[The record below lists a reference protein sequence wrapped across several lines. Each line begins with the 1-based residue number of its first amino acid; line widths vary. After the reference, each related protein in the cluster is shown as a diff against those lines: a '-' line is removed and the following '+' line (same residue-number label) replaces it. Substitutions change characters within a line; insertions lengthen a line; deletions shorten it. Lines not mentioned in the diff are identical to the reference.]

1 MQKLAEICIKRP
13 VFATMLIMSLVVLG
27 LDSYRRLG
35 VDFFPKVEFPFVNV
49 TTQLPGA
56 SPEEVESQVTKR
68 IEEAVNTIS
77 GIDELRSISSE
88 GNSLV
93 TIQFVLEKDGDV
105 AAQEVRDKV
114 NQVLNQLPRDAKQPV
129 IQKIATDASPVLSI
143 VVSSPREIRE
153 TTKLTDDLIKKSIE
167 SLNGVGEVRFVG
179 NRTRQVQVILDGE
192 KLYSYNLNV
201 DQVRAALASQNVE
214 IPGGRIDQG
223 VREISLRTLGRI
235 TQPKDFEQIII
246 GTLNGAPIRVRDI
259 GTVED
264 GVEEP
269 RSFARINGVPA
280 VVLEVRKQAGTNS
293 LDVIQIVKDRVD
305 ELRKNRIIPADLA
318 IEYSRDQSSFIR
330 GAFEAV
336 QAHLI
341 EGGIFAAIVVLV
353 FIRSWRATLIA
364 AVAIPTSIIST
375 FTLMN
380 IMGFTLNQISMLAL
394 VLMVGIVIDDAIVVL
409 ENIFRFQEEKGM
421 PPEQAAVEGTREI
434 GLAVLATTLSL
445 AVVFMPVALMTGIVG
460 RFMSSFG
467 FTAAFAIMVSLLV
480 SFTLTPALS
489 ARFLK
494 AAPRG
499 AHGSTKEGL
508 LFKFV
513 ARPYMGML
521 EWSMKHRWVIVVI
534 AIVVTFSTGPLFS
547 RIGKDFLPVDD
558 QAFFEVTVR
567 TPPGSSLDGTR
578 AAMDQVEAEL
588 KDTPGLKYLLTTVG
602 ADIQKRVDR
611 GSIIVQLVD
620 AEQRQY
626 TQQQIMDLTRDKLR
640 KFKDLTVGVQL
651 PALIQGGG
659 SDRDFMYYVQ
669 GPDLNQLE
677 KYASAIVKQLKEK
690 SDAVDVET
698 TYEPGKPELRVQINR
713 DKAADLNVSVNSIA
727 TALRTLVGGDEQA
740 TTYREGDDRYDV
752 MLRVDKN
759 FRNSPSALN
768 RLYVPSTSLGNVPVS
783 NVASLVDATGPAQ
796 IERFQRQRQIMIMA
810 SVKRGGSLSTLLDE
824 AAKIVEEMNLPPQY
838 KVGTIGRSKEF
849 AKAGVAFVAAFV
861 LCFAFMYMILAAQFE
876 SFVDPVT
883 ILLSLPLSV
892 PFAIISLFITNE
904 NYSIIYTSVGIL
916 VLFGIVKK
924 NSILQIDHIKRLREE
939 GLPRLEAVLKGCEDR
954 LRPILMTT
962 AALVAGMIPLALGGG
977 PGSGSR
983 RTVAIVVIGGQTLCL
998 LLSLLVTPVAYSL
1011 FDDMANWGVFNRV
1024 NGLFRRL
1031 RWKQAFAGLLGLL
1044 AFAVYLG
1051 AAETQTTR
1059 QAAQR
1064 PAPQLTP
1071 QLHAQHSPSPTPHVA
1086 PQPAPQLTAQASPQ
1100 TAPQLT
1106 ARAAPQPTAQTSSS
1120 PTPQIAPQLAPQRV
1134 GVGVTQK
1141 KLMLKDA
1148 LELALANNLDIQ
1160 IEKTNTVLTRSQY
1173 RQTFGVW
1180 DPTLAYRPGLAYNVT
1195 PTASVLQAPDG
1206 RLVDRS
1212 FTNNFQFHQGLPWY
1226 GTKFDANF
1234 NNGRLSTS
1242 NPFVGLNPYVQST
1255 LNLIVTQPLL
1265 RGLKLD
1271 NDRNQIRVRKKA
1283 IDISEADYEL
1293 RVIDIVTRVQNAY
1306 WDLVAAR
1313 QDSEVKKQSVDLAR
1327 DQYERSKR
1335 QIDAGTLAPVELA
1348 AAAAELERRQDT
1360 WYTAIGVVTEVEN
1373 NLKSLL
1379 AGGRDQTIWDD
1390 EIVPLETQS
1399 VTPPDLTDLKGIIA
1413 DAIQRRPEL
1422 KSLRLRLES
1431 NTFNKELAQNQLL
1444 PAVNLSAGYT
1454 AAGLG
1459 GAVSRIPSP
1468 FPGFGGQNPPAS
1480 FLGGYG
1486 TTLSNLF
1493 GGSYSSYQ
1501 AGIQFDWNIRNR
1513 GPQESLA
1520 QVNLAERTLNLQRAR
1535 TEQLIEAEVRNAIQ
1549 ALRTSEQRIVAAD
1562 ASLKAAKEKLDSE
1575 QRLFET
1581 GESTNFLVLTR
1592 QNEYADSQ
1600 RRGLSARLDRNKA
1613 LARLEQA
1620 IGASLDS
1627 HNISLK

>member
-27 LDSYRRLG
+27 LDSYLRLG

-56 SPEEVESQVTKR
+56 SPEEVESQVSKR

-88 GNSLV
+88 GNSIV

-114 NQVLNQLPRDAKQPV
+114 NQILNQLPRDAKQPV
-129 IQKIATDASPVLSI
+129 IQKIATDASPVLSV
-143 VVSSPREIRE
+143 VVSSPRDIRE
-153 TTKLTDDLIKKSIE
+153 TTKLTEDLIKKSIE

-246 GTLNGAPIRVRDI
+246 GTLNGAPIRIRDI

-293 LDVIQIVKDRVD
+293 LDVIQIVKERIE
-305 ELRKNRIIPADLA
+305 ELRQNRIIPADLQ

-336 QAHLI
+336 QAHLV

-364 AVAIPTSIIST
+364 AIAIPTSIIST

-421 PPEQAAVEGTREI
+421 SPEQAAIEGTREI

-494 AAPRG
+494 APPKG
-499 AHGSTKEGL
+499 AHGSTKDGL

-521 EWSMKHRWVIVVI
+521 EWSMKHRWVIVII
-534 AIVVTFSTGPLFS
+534 ALVVTFSTGPLFQ

-578 AAMDQVEAEL
+578 AAMDQVEGEL
-588 KDTPGLKYLLTTVG
+588 KDIPGLKYLLTTVG
-602 ADIQKRVDR
+602 ADVQKRVDR

-620 AEQRQY
+620 AEKRQY
-626 TQQQIMDLTRDKLR
+626 TQQQLMDLTRDKLR
-640 KFKDLTVGVQL
+640 KFKDLTIGVQL

-659 SDRDFMYYVQ
+659 SDRDFMYFVQ

-677 KYASAIVKQLKEK
+677 RYANAIVKRLREK

-698 TYEPGKPELRVQINR
+698 TFEPGKPELRVQINR

-783 NVASLVDATGPAQ
+783 NVAALVDATGPAQ
-796 IERFQRQRQIMIMA
+796 IERFQRQRQIMILA

-824 AAKIVEEMNLPPQY
+824 ASKIVDELNLPPQY
-838 KVGTIGRSKEF
+838 KTGTLGRSKEF

-876 SFVDPVT
+876 SFIDPVT

-939 GLPRLEAVLKGCEDR
+939 GMPRLEAILKGCEDR

-962 AALVAGMIPLALGGG
+962 AALVAGMIPLAVGGG

-983 RTVAIVVIGGQTLCL
+983 RSVAIVVIGGQTLCL
-998 LLSLLVTPVAYSL
+998 LLSLLVTPVAYSM
-1011 FDDMANWGVFNRV
+1011 FDDIANWGFFSRI
-1024 NGLFRRL
+1024 NGFFRRL
-1031 RWKQAFAGLLGLL
+1031 RWKQAFAGLLGLF
-1044 AFAVYLG
+1044 AFAAFLN
-1051 AAETQTTR
+1051 AAE
-1059 QAAQR
+1059 
-1064 PAPQLTP
+1064 PL
-1071 QLHAQHSPSPTPHVA
+1071 
-1086 PQPAPQLTAQASPQ
+1086 
-1100 TAPQLT
+1100 
-1106 ARAAPQPTAQTSSS
+1106 
-1120 PTPQIAPQLAPQRV
+1120 RV

-1180 DPTLAYRPGLAYNVT
+1180 DPVLGYRPGLAYNVT
-1195 PTASVLQAPDG
+1195 PTSSVLQAPDG

-1212 FTNNFQFHQGLPWY
+1212 FNNNFQFHQALPWY
-1226 GTKFDANF
+1226 GTKLDATF

-1242 NPFVGLNPYVQST
+1242 NPFVGLNPFLQST
-1255 LNLIVTQPLL
+1255 LNLTATQPLL
-1265 RGLKLD
+1265 RGLKID
-1271 NDRNQIRVRKKA
+1271 NDRNQIRIRKKA

-1335 QIDAGTLAPVELA
+1335 QINAGTLAPVELA

-1390 EIVPLETQS
+1390 EIIPLETQS
-1399 VTPPDLTDLKGIIA
+1399 VSPPEMADLKASVSG
-1413 DAIQRRPEL
+1413 AIGRRPEL

-1431 NTFNKELAQNQLL
+1431 NSYSKELAQNQLL
-1444 PAVNLSAGYT
+1444 PAVNLTAGYT
-1454 AAGLG
+1454 AAGLS
-1459 GAVSRIPSP
+1459 GAVSKNPP
-1468 FPGFGGQNPPAS
+1468 VFPGFINNPPAA

-1501 AGIQFDWNIRNR
+1501 AGIQIDWTLRNR
-1513 GPQESLA
+1513 GAQESLA
-1520 QVNLAERTLNLQRAR
+1520 QVNLAERNLSLQRAR
-1535 TEQLIEAEVRNAIQ
+1535 LEQLIEAEVRNALQ
-1549 ALRTSEQRIVAAD
+1549 ALRTSEQRIVAAE
-1562 ASLKAAKEKLDSE
+1562 ASIKAAKEKLDSE

-1592 QNEYADSQ
+1592 QNEYADSL

-1620 IGASLDS
+1620 IGTSLDS

>member
-27 LDSYRRLG
+27 LNSYMRLG

-88 GNSLV
+88 GNSIV
-93 TIQFVLEKDGDV
+93 TIQFVLEKDGDI

-114 NQVLNQLPRDAKQPV
+114 NQVLNQLPRDSKQPV
-129 IQKIATDASPVLSI
+129 IQKIATDASPVMSV
-143 VVSSPREIRE
+143 VVSSPRDIRE
-153 TTKLTDDLIKKSIE
+153 TTKLTDDLIKKSVE

-179 NRTRQVQVILDGE
+179 DRTRQVQVILDGE

-201 DQVRAALASQNVE
+201 DQVRAALTSQNVE

-246 GTLNGAPIRVRDI
+246 GTLNGAPIRIRDI

-293 LDVIQIVKDRVD
+293 LDVIQIVKDRIE
-305 ELRKNRIIPADLA
+305 ELRKNRIIPADLQ

-336 QAHLI
+336 QAHLV

-375 FTLMN
+375 FTLMD

-421 PPEQAAVEGTREI
+421 SPEQAAVEGTREI

-494 AAPRG
+494 APPKG
-499 AHGSTKEGL
+499 AHGSTKQGI
-508 LFKFV
+508 LFRLV
-513 ARPYMGML
+513 DRPYMGL
-521 EWSMKHRWVIVVI
+521 LAWSMRHRWVIVII
-534 AIVVTFSTGPLFS
+534 AVVVTFSTGPLFQ

-620 AEQRQY
+620 AEKRQY
-626 TQQQIMDLTRDKLR
+626 TQQQLMDLTREKLR
-640 KFKDLTVGVQL
+640 KFKDLTIGVQL

-677 KYASAIVKQLKEK
+677 KYANAIVKQLKEK

-759 FRNSPSALN
+759 FRNSTSALN

-783 NVASLVDATGPAQ
+783 NVAALVDATGPSQ
-796 IERFQRQRQIMIMA
+796 IERFQRQRQIMILA

-824 AAKIVEEMNLPPQY
+824 ASKIVEELNLPPQY

-849 AKAGVAFVAAFV
+849 AKAGVAFVTAFV

-876 SFVDPVT
+876 SFVDPIT

-892 PFAIISLFITNE
+892 PFAILSLFITNE

-924 NSILQIDHIKRLREE
+924 NSILQIDHIKRLRAE

-1011 FDDMANWGVFNRV
+1011 FDDVANWGFFSRL

-1044 AFAVYLG
+1044 AFTVYLN
-1051 AAETQTTR
+1051 AAE
-1059 QAAQR
+1059 
-1064 PAPQLTP
+1064 PQ
-1071 QLHAQHSPSPTPHVA
+1071 QDVA
-1086 PQPAPQLTAQASPQ
+1086 
-1100 TAPQLT
+1100 
-1106 ARAAPQPTAQTSSS
+1106 
-1120 PTPQIAPQLAPQRV
+1120 RV

-1173 RQTFGVW
+1173 RQTFGVF
-1180 DPTLAYRPGLAYNVT
+1180 DPMLGYRPGLAYNVT
-1195 PTASVLQAPDG
+1195 PTASVLQAPNG
-1206 RLVDRS
+1206 RLVDRA
-1212 FTNNFQFHQGLPWY
+1212 FTNNFQFRQGLPWY
-1226 GTKFDANF
+1226 GTKLDANF

-1242 NPFVGLNPYVQST
+1242 NPFVGLNPYIQST
-1255 LNLIVTQPLL
+1255 INLVVTQPLL
-1265 RGLKLD
+1265 RGFKID

-1293 RVIDIVTRVQNAY
+1293 RVIDIVTRVQSAY

-1313 QDSEVKKQSVDLAR
+1313 QDADVKKQSVDLAR

-1335 QIDAGTLAPVELA
+1335 QINAGTLAPVELS

-1399 VTPPDLTDLKGIIA
+1399 VTPPDLGDLKSTVSS
-1413 DAIQRRPEL
+1413 AITRRPEL

-1431 NTFNKELAQNQLL
+1431 NTYSKELAQNQLL

-1454 AAGLG
+1454 AAGLS
-1459 GAVSRIPSP
+1459 GAVSQNPPI
-1468 FPGFGGQNPPAS
+1468 FPGFVNNPPAA

-1501 AGIQFDWNIRNR
+1501 AGIQIDWTIRNR
-1513 GPQESLA
+1513 GAHETLA
-1520 QVNLAERTLNLQRAR
+1520 QANLAERNLSLQRAR
-1535 TEQLIEAEVRNAIQ
+1535 TEQLIEAEVRNALQ

-1562 ASLKAAKEKLDSE
+1562 ASIKAAKEKLDSE

>member
-35 VDFFPKVEFPFVNV
+35 VDFFPKVEFPFVTV
-49 TTQLPGA
+49 TTILPGA

-77 GIDELRSISSE
+77 GIDELRSVSSE
-88 GNSLV
+88 GNSIV
-93 TIQFVLEKDGDV
+93 TIQFLLEKDTDV

-114 NQVLNQLPRDAKQPV
+114 NQVLNQLPRDAKQPI
-129 IQKIATDASPVLSI
+129 IQKVATDASPVLSV
-143 VVSSPREIRE
+143 VVSSPRDIRE
-153 TTKLTDDLIKKSIE
+153 TTKLTDDLLKKNLE
-167 SLNGVGEVRFVG
+167 SLAGVGEIRFVG
-179 NRTRQVQVILDGE
+179 DRSRQIQVILDGE
-192 KLYSYNLNV
+192 KLYSYNLNI
-201 DQVRAALASQNVE
+201 DQVRAALATQNVE
-214 IPGGRIDQG
+214 IPGGRVDQG
-223 VREISLRTLGRI
+223 VRELSLRTLGRI
-235 TQPKDFEQIII
+235 LQPKDFEQIII
-246 GTLNGAPIRVRDI
+246 GSLNGAPIRIRDI

-264 GVEEP
+264 GVQEP

-280 VVLEVRKQAGTNS
+280 VVLEIRKQAGTNS
-293 LDVIQIVKDRVD
+293 LDVIQVVKDRVE
-305 ELRKNRIIPADLA
+305 ELRQNRLLPADLR
-318 IEYSRDQSSFIR
+318 IEYSRDQSKFIR

-341 EGGIFAAIVVLV
+341 EGGIFAAIVVLL
-353 FIRSWRATLIA
+353 FIRSWRATVIA
-364 AVAIPTSIIST
+364 ALAIPTSIIST
-375 FTLMN
+375 YTLMN
-380 IMGFTLNQISMLAL
+380 IMGYTLNQISMLAL

-421 PPEQAAVEGTREI
+421 SPEQAAVEGTREI

-467 FTAAFAIMVSLLV
+467 FTAAFAILVSLLV

-489 ARFLK
+489 AKFLK
-494 AAPRG
+494 AAPAT
-499 AHGSTKEGL
+499 AHNSTKEGL
-508 LFKFV
+508 LFRLL
-513 ARPYMGML
+513 ARPYLSLLG
-521 EWSMKHRWVIVVI
+521 WSMRHRWAIVVI
-534 AIVVTFSTGPLFS
+534 TVLVTLSTGPLFQ

-588 KDTPGLKYLLTTVG
+588 KDLPGLKYLLTTVG
-602 ADIQKRVDR
+602 ADLQKRVDR
-611 GSIIVQLVD
+611 GSILVQLVD
-620 AEQRQY
+620 AEERQF
-626 TQQQIMDLTRDKLR
+626 TQQQLMNLSRDKLR
-640 KFKDLTVGVQL
+640 RFKDLTIGVQL

-659 SDRDFMYYVQ
+659 VDRDFMYFVQ

-677 KYASAIVKQLKEK
+677 RYTAELVKKLKSS

-740 TTYREGDDRYDV
+740 TTFRDGDDRYDV
-752 MLRVDKN
+752 MLRVDKQ
-759 FRNSPSALN
+759 FRNSANALN
-768 RLYVPSTSLGNVPVS
+768 RLYVPSASLGNVTVAS
-783 NVASLVDATGPAQ
+783 VASLGDATGPAQ
-796 IERFQRQRQIMIMA
+796 IERFNRQRQIMILA
-810 SVKRGGSLSTLLDE
+810 SVKQGGALDRLLEQTAGFVDDLN
-824 AAKIVEEMNLPPQY
+824 MPPQY
-838 KVGTIGRSKEF
+838 KAGAIGRSKEF
-849 AKAGVAFVAAFV
+849 AKAGVAFVAAFI

-876 SFVDPVT
+876 SFIDPVT

-892 PFAIISLFITNE
+892 PFAILSLYIANE

-924 NSILQIDHIKRLREE
+924 NSILQIDHIKRLRQE
-939 GLPRLEAVLKGCEDR
+939 GHSRLDAIMKGCEDR

-1011 FDDMANWGVFNRV
+1011 FDDMANWGVFTRI
-1024 NGLFRRL
+1024 NGVFRRL
-1031 RWKQAFAGLLGLL
+1031 RWKQAFANLLGVWALVL
-1044 AFAVYLG
+1044 VAG
-1051 AAETQTTR
+1051 PGWTAET
-1059 QAAQR
+1059 
-1064 PAPQLTP
+1064 PP
-1071 QLHAQHSPSPTPHVA
+1071 
-1086 PQPAPQLTAQASPQ
+1086 
-1100 TAPQLT
+1100 
-1106 ARAAPQPTAQTSSS
+1106 
-1120 PTPQIAPQLAPQRV
+1120 RV

-1148 LELALANNLDIQ
+1148 LELAIANNLDIQ
-1160 IEKTNTVLTRSQY
+1160 IEKTNTVLSRSQY
-1173 RQTFGVW
+1173 RQTFGAW
-1180 DPTLAYRPGLAYNVT
+1180 DPTLGYRPALAYNVT
-1195 PTASVLQAPDG
+1195 PTGNALQAPDG
-1206 RLVDRS
+1206 RLVDHA
-1212 FTNNFQFHQGLPWY
+1212 FNNNFQFRQSLPWF
-1226 GTKFDANF
+1226 GTRLAADF

-1242 NPFVGLNPYVQST
+1242 NPFLGLNPYIQSS
-1255 LNLIVTQPLL
+1255 LNLTLTQPLL
-1265 RGLKLD
+1265 RGFKMD
-1271 NDRNQIRVRKKA
+1271 SDRNQIRVRKKA
-1283 IDISEADYEL
+1283 IDIAEADYEV

-1313 QDSEVKKQSVDLAR
+1313 QDSDVKKQSVELAR

-1335 QIDAGTLAPVELA
+1335 QIEAGTLAPVELA

-1373 NLKSLL
+1373 ALKILL

-1390 EIVPLETQS
+1390 EIVPLEQQS
-1399 VTPPDLTDLKGIIA
+1399 MSPPPLMELKEA
-1413 DAIQRRPEL
+1413 VRDAVSKRPEL
-1422 KSLRLRLES
+1422 KNLRLRLES
-1431 NTFNKELAQNQLL
+1431 NTYNKELAKDQLM
-1444 PAVNLSAGYT
+1444 PGLSLAAGYT
-1454 AAGLG
+1454 ATGLG
-1459 GAVSRIPSP
+1459 GSVTRIPSP
-1468 FPGFGGQNPPAS
+1468 FPGFGNLRPPAE

-1493 GGSYSSYQ
+1493 GGNFASYQ

-1513 GPQESLA
+1513 AAQETLA
-1520 QVNLAERTLNLQRAR
+1520 QTGIAERSLNLQRAR
-1535 TEQLIEAEVRNAIQ
+1535 AEQLIEAEVRNALQ
-1549 ALRTSEQRIVAAD
+1549 ALRTAEQRIAAAD
-1562 ASLKAAKEKLDSE
+1562 ASVRAAKEKLDSE
-1575 QRLFET
+1575 QRLFDT

-1592 QNEYADSQ
+1592 QNEYADSL
-1600 RRGLSARLDRNKA
+1600 RRSLSARLDRNKA
-1613 LARLEQA
+1613 VARLEQA
-1620 IGASLDS
+1620 LGQTLAS
-1627 HNISLK
+1627 HNITLQ

>member
-35 VDFFPKVEFPFVNV
+35 VDFFPKVEFPFVNI

-93 TIQFVLEKDGDV
+93 TVQFVLEKDGDV
-105 AAQEVRDKV
+105 AAQEVRDKI
-114 NQVLNQLPRDAKQPV
+114 NQILNELPRDAKQPV
-129 IQKIATDASPVLSI
+129 IQKIATDASPVLSV
-143 VVSSPREIRE
+143 VVSSPRDIRE

-179 NRTRQVQVILDGE
+179 DRTRQVQVILDGE
-192 KLYSYNLNV
+192 KLYSYNLNI

-235 TQPKDFEQIII
+235 TQPLDFQEIII
-246 GTLNGAPIRVRDI
+246 GTLNGAPIRIRDV

-293 LDVIQIVKDRVD
+293 LDVIQIVKDRID
-305 ELRKNRIIPADLA
+305 ELRSNRIIPADLK

-421 PPEQAAVEGTREI
+421 APEQAAVEGTREI

-445 AVVFMPVALMTGIVG
+445 AVVFMPVAVMTGIVG

-494 AAPRG
+494 VPPKG
-499 AHGSTKEGL
+499 AHDSTKEGL
-508 LFKFV
+508 LFRFV
-513 ARPYMGML
+513 SRPYMGML
-521 EWSMKHRWVIVVI
+521 EWSMKHRWAIVII
-534 AIVVTFSTGPLFS
+534 AIVVTFSTGPLFQ

-558 QAFFEVTVR
+558 QGYFEVTVR
-567 TPPGSSLDGTR
+567 TPPGSSLEGTR
-578 AAMDQVEAEL
+578 AAIDQVEAEL
-588 KDTPGLKYLLTTVG
+588 KDTPGLRYLLTTVG

-620 AEQRQY
+620 ANERQF
-626 TQQQIMDLTRDKLR
+626 TQQQLMDLSREKLR
-640 KFKDLTVGVQL
+640 KFKDLTIGVQL
-651 PALIQGGG
+651 PALISGGG
-659 SDRDFMYYVQ
+659 SDRDFMYYIQ
-669 GPDLNQLE
+669 GPDLAQLE
-677 KYASAIVKQLKEK
+677 KYSSAIVKRLREK

-752 MLRVDKN
+752 MLRVDKD

-768 RLYVPSTSLGNVPVS
+768 RLFVPSTSLGNVPVS
-783 NVASLVDATGPAQ
+783 NVASLVEATGPAQ
-796 IERFQRQRQIMIMA
+796 IERFQRQRQIMILA
-810 SVKRGGSLSTLLDE
+810 SVKPGGSLSTLLDE
-824 AAKIVEEMNLPPQY
+824 TSKIIEELNLPPQY
-838 KVGTIGRSKEF
+838 KAGTIGRSKEF

-876 SFVDPVT
+876 SFVDPIT

-924 NSILQIDHIKRLREE
+924 NSILQIDHIKRLRAE

-998 LLSLLVTPVAYSL
+998 LLSLLVTPVVYSL
-1011 FDDMANWGVFNRV
+1011 FDDVANWGFFSRL

-1031 RWKQAFAGLLGLL
+1031 RWKQAFAGLLGLFLL
-1044 AFAVYLG
+1044 AAYLS
-1051 AAETQTTR
+1051 AAEI
-1059 QAAQR
+1059 
-1064 PAPQLTP
+1064 PP
-1071 QLHAQHSPSPTPHVA
+1071 
-1086 PQPAPQLTAQASPQ
+1086 
-1100 TAPQLT
+1100 
-1106 ARAAPQPTAQTSSS
+1106 
-1120 PTPQIAPQLAPQRV
+1120 RV

-1160 IEKTNTVLTRSQY
+1160 IERTNTVLTRSQY

-1180 DPTLAYRPGLAYNVT
+1180 DPILGYRPGVAYNVT

-1212 FTNNFQFHQGLPWY
+1212 LTNNFQFQQGLPWY
-1226 GTKFDANF
+1226 GTKLEASF
-1234 NNGRLSTS
+1234 NNARLSTS
-1242 NPFVGLNPYVQST
+1242 NPFVGLNPYLQST
-1255 LNLIVTQPLL
+1255 LNLTVTQPLL
-1265 RGLKLD
+1265 RGFKID
-1271 NDRNQIRVRKKA
+1271 NDRNQIRVRRKA

-1379 AGGRDQTIWDD
+1379 AGGRDQSIWDD
-1390 EIVPLETQS
+1390 EIIPLEQQS
-1399 VTPPDLTDLKGIIA
+1399 VAPPALADLKGA
-1413 DAIQRRPEL
+1413 VSEAVAKRPEL

-1431 NTFNKELAQNQLL
+1431 NTYSKELATNQLL
-1444 PAVNLSAGYT
+1444 PAVNVAAGYT

-1459 GAVSRIPSP
+1459 GSVSRIPSP

-1501 AGIQFDWNIRNR
+1501 AGIQIDWNIRNR
-1513 GPQESLA
+1513 GPQETLA
-1520 QVNLAERTLNLQRAR
+1520 QVNLQERTLTLQRSR
-1535 TEQLIEAEVRNAIQ
+1535 TEQLIEAEVRNALQ

-1613 LARLEQA
+1613 VARLEQA
-1620 IGASLDS
+1620 LGTALDS
-1627 HNISLK
+1627 HSISLK

>member
-27 LDSYRRLG
+27 LNSYMRLG
-35 VDFFPKVEFPFVNV
+35 VDFFPKVEFPFVNI
-49 TTQLPGA
+49 TTVLPGA

-88 GNSLV
+88 GTSLV
-93 TIQFVLEKDGDV
+93 TIQFVLEKDGDI
-105 AAQEVRDKV
+105 AAQEVRDKI
-114 NQVLNQLPRDAKQPV
+114 NQVLNELPRDAKQPV
-129 IQKIATDASPVLSI
+129 IQKIATDASPVLSV
-143 VVSSPREIRE
+143 VVSSPRDIRE
-153 TTKLTDDLIKKSIE
+153 TTKLTDDLIKKNIE

-179 NRTRQVQVILDGE
+179 DRSRQIQVILDGE
-192 KLYSYNLNV
+192 KLYSYNLNI
-201 DQVRAALASQNVE
+201 DQVRAALAAQNVE

-223 VREISLRTLGRI
+223 VREISLRTLGRL
-235 TQPKDFEQIII
+235 TRPRDFEEIII
-246 GTLNGAPIRVRDI
+246 GSLNGAPIRVRDI
-259 GTVED
+259 ATVAD

-269 RSFARINGVPA
+269 RSFARINGTPA

-293 LDVIQIVKDRVD
+293 LDVIQIVKDRIN
-305 ELRKNRIIPADLA
+305 ELREAKLIPPDLK
-318 IEYSRDQSSFIR
+318 IDYSRDQSKFIR

-336 QAHLI
+336 QEHLVL
-341 EGGIFAAIVVLV
+341 GGVFAAIVVLL

-375 FTLMN
+375 YTLMD

-421 PPEQAAVEGTREI
+421 SPEQAAIEGTREI

-445 AVVFMPVALMTGIVG
+445 AVVFMPVALMQGIVG

-467 FTAAFAIMVSLLV
+467 FTAAFAVMVSLLV

-494 AAPRG
+494 AAPAG
-499 AHGSTKEGL
+499 AHGSTKDGL
-508 LFKFV
+508 LFRFI
-513 ARPYMGML
+513 AQPYLGL
-521 EWSMKHRWVIVVI
+521 LAWSMRHRWVIVVI
-534 AIVVTFSTGPLFS
+534 TILVVFSTGPLFS

-558 QAFFEVTVR
+558 QGYFEITVR
-567 TPPGSSLDGTR
+567 TPPGSSLEGTR
-578 AAMDQVEAEL
+578 VAMDQVEAEL
-588 KDTPGLKYLLTTVG
+588 KDLPGLVYLLTTIG

-611 GSIIVQLVD
+611 GAIIVQLVD
-620 AEQRQY
+620 AEERQL
-626 TQQQIMDLTRDKLR
+626 TQQDVMNLAREKLR
-640 KFKDLTVGVQL
+640 KFTDLTIGVQL

-669 GPDLNQLE
+669 GPDLVQLE
-677 KYASAIVKQLKEK
+677 KYANAIVKRLKED
-690 SDAVDVET
+690 SDAVDVELS
-698 TYEPGKPELRVQINR
+698 YEPGKPELRVQINR

-752 MLRVDKN
+752 MLRVDEK
-759 FRNSPSALN
+759 FRNTPNALN
-768 RLYVPSTSLGNVPVS
+768 RLYVPSTSLGNVPVA
-783 NVASLVDATGPAQ
+783 NVASFVEATGPAQ
-796 IERFQRQRQIMIMA
+796 IERFQRQRQIMIQA
-810 SVKRGGSLSTLLDE
+810 SVKQGGSLSTLLDQASKTVQE
-824 AAKIVEEMNLPPQY
+824 LNLPPQY
-838 KVGTIGRSKEF
+838 RTGTIGRSKEF
-849 AKAGVAFVAAFV
+849 AKAGVAFVAAFI

-876 SFVDPVT
+876 SFVDPIT

-924 NSILQIDHIKRLREE
+924 NSILQIDHIKRLRSE
-939 GLPRLEAVLKGCEDR
+939 GASRLDAVMRGCEDR

-1011 FDDMANWGVFNRV
+1011 FDDLANWTIFARLNR
-1024 NGLFRRL
+1024 FFQRF
-1031 RWKQAFAGLLGLL
+1031 RWKQALANLFPLFLIGLLL
-1044 AFAVYLG
+1044 APPPTF
-1051 AAETQTTR
+1051 AAEP
-1059 QAAQR
+1059 
-1064 PAPQLTP
+1064 PA
-1071 QLHAQHSPSPTPHVA
+1071 
-1086 PQPAPQLTAQASPQ
+1086 
-1100 TAPQLT
+1100 
-1106 ARAAPQPTAQTSSS
+1106 
-1120 PTPQIAPQLAPQRV
+1120 RV
-1134 GVGVTQK
+1134 GVGFTQK

-1148 LELALANNLDIQ
+1148 LEMALGNNLDIQ
-1160 IEKTNTVLTRSQY
+1160 IERTNTVLASSQY

-1180 DPTLAYRPGLAYNVT
+1180 DPYLGYRPGVAYNVT
-1195 PTASVLQAPDG
+1195 PTSSVLQAPDG

-1212 FTNNFQFHQGLPWY
+1212 FTNNFQFRQSLPWF

-1234 NNGRLSTS
+1234 QNGRISTS
-1242 NPFVGLNPYVQST
+1242 NPFVGLNPYLQSSLT
-1255 LNLIVTQPLL
+1255 LSVTQPLL

-1271 NDRNQIRVRKKA
+1271 NDRNQIRIRRKGVDVA
-1283 IDISEADYEL
+1283 EADYEL
-1293 RVIDIVTRVQNAY
+1293 RVVDIVTRVQNAY

-1313 QDSEVKKQSVDLAR
+1313 QDVEVKKQSVDLAR

-1335 QIDAGTLAPVELA
+1335 QIAAGTLAPVELA
-1348 AAAAELERRQDT
+1348 AAEAELERRQDS
-1360 WYTAIGVVTEVEN
+1360 WYTSIGIVTEVEN
-1373 NLKSLL
+1373 GLKSLL

-1390 EIVPLETQS
+1390 EIIPLEQQTVQ
-1399 VTPPDLTDLKGIIA
+1399 PPDTSDLKALVGSA
-1413 DAIQRRPEL
+1413 VGKRPEL

-1431 NTFNKELAQNQLL
+1431 NSYSQELAKEQLKPGL
-1444 PAVNLSAGYT
+1444 NLVAGYT
-1454 AAGLG
+1454 STGLAGS
-1459 GAVSRIPSP
+1459 VSRSPAP
-1468 FPGFGGQNPPAS
+1468 FPGFVNNPPAE

-1486 TTLSNLF
+1486 TTLGNLF
-1493 GGSYSSYQ
+1493 GGNFSSYQ
-1501 AGIQFDWNIRNR
+1501 AGIQFDWTIRNR
-1513 GPQESLA
+1513 AAQESLA
-1520 QVNLAERTLNLQRAR
+1520 QVNLAERTLNLQRQRA
-1535 TEQLIEAEVRNAIQ
+1535 EQAIEAEVRNALQ
-1549 ALRTSEQRIVAAD
+1549 ALRTSEQRIVAAE
-1562 ASLKAAKEKLDSE
+1562 ASVRAAKEKLDSE
-1575 QRLFET
+1575 QRLFDT

-1592 QNEYADSQ
+1592 QNEFADSQ
-1600 RRGLSARLDRNKA
+1600 RRALIAKLDRNKSV
-1613 LARLEQA
+1613 ARLEQA
-1620 IGASLDS
+1620 LGMALDS

>member
-27 LDSYRRLG
+27 LDSYLRLG

-56 SPEEVESQVTKR
+56 SPEEVESQVSKR

-88 GNSLV
+88 GNSIV

-114 NQVLNQLPRDAKQPV
+114 NQILNQLPRDAKQPV
-129 IQKIATDASPVLSI
+129 IQKIATDASPVLSV
-143 VVSSPREIRE
+143 VVSSPRDIRE
-153 TTKLTDDLIKKSIE
+153 TTKLTEDLIKKSIE

-246 GTLNGAPIRVRDI
+246 GTLNGAPIRIRDI

-293 LDVIQIVKDRVD
+293 LDVIQIVKERID
-305 ELRKNRIIPADLA
+305 ELRQNRIIPADLQ

-336 QAHLI
+336 QAHLV

-364 AVAIPTSIIST
+364 AIAIPTSIIST

-409 ENIFRFQEEKGM
+409 ENIFRYQEEKGM
-421 PPEQAAVEGTREI
+421 PPEQAAIEGTREI

-494 AAPRG
+494 APPKG
-499 AHGSTKEGL
+499 AHGSTKDGI

-513 ARPYMGML
+513 SRPYMGML
-521 EWSMKHRWVIVVI
+521 EWSMKHRWVIVII
-534 AIVVTFSTGPLFS
+534 ALVVTFSTGPLFQ

-588 KDTPGLKYLLTTVG
+588 KDIPGLKYLLTTVG

-620 AEQRQY
+620 AEKRQY
-626 TQQQIMDLTRDKLR
+626 TQQQLMDLTRDKLR
-640 KFKDLTVGVQL
+640 KFKDLTIGVQL

-659 SDRDFMYYVQ
+659 SDRDFMYFVQ

-677 KYASAIVKQLKEK
+677 RYANAIVKRLREK

-698 TYEPGKPELRVQINR
+698 TFEPGKPELRVQINR

-783 NVASLVDATGPAQ
+783 NVAALVDATGPAQ
-796 IERFQRQRQIMIMA
+796 IERFQRQRQIMILA

-824 AAKIVEEMNLPPQY
+824 ASKIVEELNLPPQY
-838 KVGTIGRSKEF
+838 KTGTLGRSKEF

-876 SFVDPVT
+876 SFIDPVT

-939 GLPRLEAVLKGCEDR
+939 GMPRLEAILKGCEDR

-962 AALVAGMIPLALGGG
+962 AALVAGMIPLAVGGG

-983 RTVAIVVIGGQTLCL
+983 RSVAIVVIGGQTLCL
-998 LLSLLVTPVAYSL
+998 LLSLLVTPVAYSM
-1011 FDDMANWGVFNRV
+1011 FDDIANWGFFSRI
-1024 NGLFRRL
+1024 NGFFRRL
-1031 RWKQAFAGLLGLL
+1031 RWKQAFAGLLGLF
-1044 AFAVYLG
+1044 AFAAFLS
-1051 AAETQTTR
+1051 AAE
-1059 QAAQR
+1059 
-1064 PAPQLTP
+1064 PL
-1071 QLHAQHSPSPTPHVA
+1071 
-1086 PQPAPQLTAQASPQ
+1086 
-1100 TAPQLT
+1100 
-1106 ARAAPQPTAQTSSS
+1106 
-1120 PTPQIAPQLAPQRV
+1120 RV

-1180 DPTLAYRPGLAYNVT
+1180 DPVLGYRPGLAYNVT
-1195 PTASVLQAPDG
+1195 PTSSVLQAPDG

-1212 FTNNFQFHQGLPWY
+1212 FTNNFQFHQALPWN
-1226 GTKFDANF
+1226 GTKLDATF

-1242 NPFVGLNPYVQST
+1242 NPFVGLNPFLQST
-1255 LNLIVTQPLL
+1255 LNLTATQPLL
-1265 RGLKLD
+1265 RGLKID
-1271 NDRNQIRVRKKA
+1271 NDRNQIRLRKKA
-1283 IDISEADYEL
+1283 IDVSEADYEV

-1335 QIDAGTLAPVELA
+1335 QINAGTLAPVELA

-1390 EIVPLETQS
+1390 EIIPLETQS
-1399 VTPPDLTDLKGIIA
+1399 VSPPDLADLKSSVSG
-1413 DAIQRRPEL
+1413 AIGRRPEL

-1431 NTFNKELAQNQLL
+1431 NTYSKELAQNQLL
-1444 PAVNLSAGYT
+1444 PAVNLTAGYT
-1454 AAGLG
+1454 AAGLS
-1459 GAVSRIPSP
+1459 GAVSKNPP
-1468 FPGFGGQNPPAS
+1468 VFPGFINNPPAA

-1486 TTLSNLF
+1486 TALSNLF

-1501 AGIQFDWNIRNR
+1501 AGIQIDWTLRNR
-1513 GPQESLA
+1513 SAQESLA
-1520 QVNLAERTLNLQRAR
+1520 QVNLAERNLSLQRAR
-1535 TEQLIEAEVRNAIQ
+1535 LEQLIEAEVRNALQ
-1549 ALRTSEQRIVAAD
+1549 ALRTSEQRIVAAE
-1562 ASLKAAKEKLDSE
+1562 ASIKAAKEKLDSE

-1592 QNEYADSQ
+1592 QNEYADSL

-1620 IGASLDS
+1620 IGTSLDS